1 MSTTRTNIRYVMT
14 VDPSLV
20 CSGWALFDYLSGEL
34 VGVGQIR
41 SSPNQRIFSERIA
54 YIQERIV
61 KVLISCQLGN
71 KDILVCEGPTSMKDP
86 AAAIKVE
93 QVRGIFETIARQ
105 NQVTVPGRVNPRS
118 VQSSVLGMR
127 GCQLKRQLVK
137 ESAVVMVMQC
147 YARPLERLGFE
158 VTKVA
163 LKKYQD
169 IVDAILVGAYVMSQ
183 LKIVRN
189 LTTDELSGMLD
200 SGKRYK

>member
-105 NQVTVPGRVNPRS
+105 NQVTVPGSVRNARLSIKTSISKRISGCNGNAMLCSSIRETRVRS
-118 VQSSVLGMR
+118 YKS
-127 GCQLKRQLVK
+127 C
-137 ESAVVMVMQC
+137 
-147 YARPLERLGFE
+147 
-158 VTKVA
+158 
-163 LKKYQD
+163 LKKIPRYS
-169 IVDAILVGAYVMSQ
+169 G
-183 LKIVRN
+183 RN
-189 LTTDELSGMLD
+189 TSWCLCNVAT
-200 SGKRYK
+200 